1 MRYWRHQCPF
11 TRRSPTKLHT
21 LVTLT
26 EAGVIRAQRPD
37 RLLRTAVTLIRWGA
51 TPAAGYEASA
61 APLPRTRS
69 G

>member
-1 MRYWRHQCPF
+1 MSLHAQV
-11 TRRSPTKLHT
+11 SNKLHA

-37 RLLRTAVTLIRWGA
+37 RLLRTAVTLDPLGRHARRRLRGVR
-51 TPAAGYEASA
+51 ASA
-61 APLPRTRS
+61 TRTRS